1 MPQTKIISCIAIAAL
16 TLFFGLGVFLTAR
29 QSPPWLRCSC
39 LFIAIVGTAYGGLC
53 FRLEFYRQ
61 TLPWRTRAYL
71 DHYRTLCGGAAMGAL
86 VVLGVYGLVTL
97 YLKRRD
103 KV

>member
-1 MPQTKIISCIAIAAL
+1 MLQAKVISCIAIAGL

-29 QSPPWLRCSC
+29 RSPLWLRCTS
-39 LFIAIVGTAYGGLC
+39 LFIAIVGAAYGVLC
-53 FRLEFYRQ
+53 LTLEYYRQ

-71 DHYRTLCGGAAMGAL
+71 DHYRTLCGGAAIGAL
-86 VVLGVYGLVTL
+86 IVLGIYGLVSW
-97 YLKRRD
+97 YLKRRA